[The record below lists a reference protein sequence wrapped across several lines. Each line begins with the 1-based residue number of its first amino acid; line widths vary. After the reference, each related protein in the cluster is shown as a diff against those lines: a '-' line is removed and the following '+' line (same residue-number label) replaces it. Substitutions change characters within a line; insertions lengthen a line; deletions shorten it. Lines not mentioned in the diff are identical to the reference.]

1 MMRTAILMAGA
12 ALMLAPTP
20 GAAQTA
26 EGANPYPTWLQYC
39 NAAEGRRHLDLRI
52 GGCSHLVSAQNMT
65 AGNVVAGFIQRG
77 FAYRV
82 LEEFEPSVSD
92 YNAALAL
99 DPQRVGAMVGRA
111 SARTQMGQYPEAL
124 AEIDRALRLF
134 PGNVDALAQR
144 CRILALQG
152 NDLVRAEADCTAA
165 LATNPNSWFALLTR
179 AMVRLRQGRLDAAEA
194 DFRAAEAANADEMKN
209 LALYG
214 RGVIKLRRG
223 QTVAGE
229 ADMAAAM
236 RDSTGVSDF
245 FARHG
250 LPGTRKVETPN
261 HVGVRAAREAAA
273 LLTYEDWA
281 NACNGRG
288 EGTTNGQV
296 IAGCTLLLRSGS
308 LPLDNIPVVLSLRA
322 TRYRT
327 IGWYNEAITDLNHAD
342 ELRPEHAYTLR
353 LRAAVRMD
361 KGDVDQGLTDV
372 NRAIALESGN
382 AFAHAV
388 RARLYTDKGEYTR
401 AITDWDETIRL
412 APDTSGNYWRR
423 GIVWQEL
430 ESYGRAIADYDRALE
445 LTPNA
450 AEYLNSRCF
459 VRAIQGRDLDQALA
473 DCEAALRIN
482 DAPYILDSRAA
493 VKLASGDFAGAYTDF
508 DVAYGR
514 DPALAASLYGR
525 GLAQIRLG
533 RTEAGRRDIAEALV
547 QDPDVADTYEK
558 MGQRP

>member
-1 MMRTAILMAGA
+1 MMRTAILMASA
-12 ALMLAPTP
+12 ALLLAPTP

-26 EGANPYPTWLQYC
+26 ESANPYPTWREYC

-65 AGNVVAGFIQRG
+65 GNNVVAGFTQRA

-82 LEEFEPSVSD
+82 LEEFEASLSD
-92 YNAALAL
+92 YSAALAL

-111 SARTQMGQYPEAL
+111 AARTQMSQYPEAL

-165 LATNPNSWFALLTR
+165 LAPGPSWFAYLTR

-194 DFRAAEAANADEMKN
+194 DLRAAETANADEMKV

-214 RGVIKLRRG
+214 RGVIKQRRG
-223 QTVAGE
+223 QTAGE

-236 RDSTGVSDF
+236 RENSGVADF

-250 LPGTRKVETPN
+250 LPGALKVETRN
-261 HVGVRAAREAAA
+261 HVVLRETREAAA
-273 LLTYEDWA
+273 LQTYAEWIT
-281 NACNGRG
+281 ACNGRG
-288 EGTTNGQV
+288 EGVTHGQV
-296 IAGCTLLLRSGS
+296 IAGCTMLLRSGS
-308 LPLDNIPVVLSLRA
+308 LPLDEIPVVLGLRA
-322 TRYRT
+322 SRLRT
-327 IGWYNEAITDLNHAD
+327 IGFYPEALTDLKHAD
-342 ELRPEHAYTLR
+342 EVRPDNAYTLR
-353 LRAAVRMD
+353 VRAAVRMD
-361 KGDVDQGLTDV
+361 IGDVDEGLADA
-372 NRAIALESGN
+372 NRAIALEAGV

-388 RARLYTDKGEYTR
+388 RARLYTAKGEFTR

-412 APDTSGNYWRR
+412 APEPSGNYWRR
-423 GIVWQEL
+423 GMVWQEL
-430 ESYGRAIADYDRALE
+430 ESWSRAIADFDRALE
-445 LTPNA
+445 LTPNS

-482 DAPYILDSRAA
+482 DQPYILDSRAA
-493 VKLASGDFAGAYTDF
+493 VKLAAGDFEGAYTDF

-514 DPALAASLYGR
+514 DPNLAASLYGR

-533 RTEAGRRDIAEALV
+533 RADAGRRDIAEALV
-547 QDPDVADTYEK
+547 KDADVAETYER